1 MSNTPV
7 QSSSLSLPKFNW
19 SILISRAVTFGVG
32 GFAAAFTASYQT
44 THNVNTSLSTAL
56 TALLVAVIGGSTYDN
71 LKFQDSVRAAKA
83 LISDASSVVSS
94 IEQK

>member
-7 QSSSLSLPKFNW
+7 QASSINLPKFNW
-19 SILISRAVTFGVG
+19 NILVSRAVTFGVG
-32 GFAAAFTASYQT
+32 GFTAAFTASYQT

-71 LKFQDSVRAAKA
+71 LKFQDSVRAAKT
-83 LISDASSVVSS
+83 LISDVPSVVES
-94 IEQK
+94 IQK